1 MVSSFGVGQRKWE
14 ERSTRA
20 GLREVTFSSGKGA
33 KEKRICKEL
42 VVILMMVMITMI
54 MTSPGNFP

>member
-42 VVILMMVMITMI
+42 VVIHGDDHGDDHNDNDITW
-54 MTSPGNFP
+54 